1 MAAQGL
7 FSDYRINLW
16 LADLTTL
23 WLGLAFD
30 DPNIAGAY
38 ASEVFGGSYARIKV
52 VFGDPDGRAIFNT
65 SDITWTGM
73 PATRV
78 THVVGWN
85 AQYNGDMEYSV
96 PLPQAQPVLAG
107 KKFSVPSAA
116 LAISLP

>member
-1 MAAQGL
+1 
-7 FSDYRINLW
+7 
-16 LADLTTL
+16 
-23 WLGLAFD
+23 
-30 DPNIAGAY
+30 
-38 ASEVFGGSYARIKV
+38 
-52 VFGDPDGRAIFNT
+52 
-65 SDITWTGM
+65 M